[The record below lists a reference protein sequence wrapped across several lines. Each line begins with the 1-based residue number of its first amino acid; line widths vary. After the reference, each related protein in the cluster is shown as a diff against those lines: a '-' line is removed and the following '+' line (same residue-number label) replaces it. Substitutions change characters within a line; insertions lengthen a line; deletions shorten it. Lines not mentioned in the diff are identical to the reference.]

1 MWCITYQILRHLQTF
16 KRFFWKLVNKRVS
29 KCTSSFRLVK
39 VTLNCNK
46 SFHFIYDSNLNLQIC
61 NCLHFANPFIHSS
74 CSLNEIKIFLSNN
87 RSQCCDDKAPV
98 VEFKLKSSLIWTW
111 WCWNQSC
118 KEIAFHLEHL
128 HIVLLE
134 MLIWFA
140 LWLRW
145 WLDGSWIYICAE

>member
-1 MWCITYQILRHLQTF
+1 MWFILDQKLDCYHQNYCWVEWRGCVLMWCITYRILRHLQTF

-87 RSQCCDDKAPV
+87 RSQCTLGEELFHTKV
-98 VEFKLKSSLIWTW
+98 KSLIY
-111 WCWNQSC
+111 
-118 KEIAFHLEHL
+118 
-128 HIVLLE
+128 
-134 MLIWFA
+134 
-140 LWLRW
+140 
-145 WLDGSWIYICAE
+145 G